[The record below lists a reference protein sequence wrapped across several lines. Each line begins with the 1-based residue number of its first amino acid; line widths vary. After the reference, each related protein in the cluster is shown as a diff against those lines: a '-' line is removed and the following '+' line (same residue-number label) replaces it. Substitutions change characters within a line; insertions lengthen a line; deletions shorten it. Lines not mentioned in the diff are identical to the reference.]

1 MEKFTKE
8 EKTILESNPNIQAV
22 LSNQVVYTKEF
33 KEQAIKEYESGKSA
47 NQIFEEA
54 GINTSILSN
63 HPDYASKT
71 LSKWRNANRKK
82 INIHYP
88 QKNIKNKDSANQI
101 FEEAGINTSILS
113 NHPDYASKT
122 LSKWRNAN
130 RKKINIHYPQKNIKN
145 KDSAYQKLLKRNEYL
160 EAENEF
166 LKKLQILNNQF
177 RK

>member
-22 LSNQVVYTKEF
+22 LSKQVVYTKEF

-54 GINTSILSN
+54 GINTSILSD
-63 HPDYASKT
+63 HA
-71 LSKWRNANRKK
+71 
-82 INIHYP
+82 
-88 QKNIKNKDSANQI
+88 
-101 FEEAGINTSILS
+101 
-113 NHPDYASKT
+113 DYASKT